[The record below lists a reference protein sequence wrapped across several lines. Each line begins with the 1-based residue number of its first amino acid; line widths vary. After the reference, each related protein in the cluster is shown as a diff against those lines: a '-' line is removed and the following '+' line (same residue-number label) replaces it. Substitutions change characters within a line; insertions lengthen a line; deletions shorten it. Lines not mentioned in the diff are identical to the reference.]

1 MWSGGA
7 VYLLLSFFLRLALW
21 QSLHAG
27 LLSLLADICLL
38 ASIGCVFLDRMP
50 GSSFSCSV
58 LALST
63 VYLCTGIAQW
73 ASFWLLADRLP
84 RLPLPLVYLSD
95 TLRELL
101 ALLLFFLLAWI
112 ILRFFQKSIAS
123 ASQSVLFL
131 LAVPVFFITLV
142 EQLVLHQIYGDTIV
156 LDGQG
161 IVSPVIDHPE
171 MLLLQLFACACL
183 LLSLAAFQKLS
194 TAILARQ
201 RICLL
206 EQQAREQEI
215 YIHEAMLRDQKTRAF
230 RHDIKNHL
238 LVLAQLLKNGQADQ
252 ACTYLQNLQE
262 GLAPLSTS
270 IHTGNAAAD
279 ALLGSKAAVAQQKG
293 IDLSCRLSLPKASP
307 VPDTDWCIVLAN
319 AVDNGIHACNALL
332 SSGQSSGQ
340 AKNPYI
346 RIQGR
351 QKGDLFLL
359 IVENSCDPQLTAP
372 PADGIGLS
380 NIRAVAEKHRG
391 AFQNQVSGGVYRLD
405 LLFPLSPTEP
415 CDRTTSPPS
424 TRQTV

>member
-7 VYLLLSFFLRLALW
+7 VYLLLSLFLRLALR
-21 QSLHAG
+21 QSLHTD

-38 ASIGCVFLDRMP
+38 ASIGCLFLGRRP

-58 LALST
+58 LALSA

-84 RLPLPLVYLSD
+84 RLPLPLVHLSD
-95 TLRELL
+95 ILRELL
-101 ALLLFFLLAWI
+101 ALLLFLLLAWV

-183 LLSLAAFQKLS
+183 LLSLTAFQKLS
-194 TAILARQ
+194 AALLARQ
-201 RICLL
+201 TICLL

-215 YIHEAMLRDQKTRAF
+215 YIHEAMLRDQQTRAF
-230 RHDIKNHL
+230 RHAINNHL
-238 LVLAQLLKNGQADQ
+238 LILAQLLKNGQDTQ
-252 ACTYLQNLQE
+252 AYTYLRGLQE
-262 GLAPLSTS
+262 DLSQLSAP

-279 ALLGSKAAVAQQKG
+279 ALLGSKAAVAEQKG
-293 IDLSCRLSLPKASP
+293 IDLYCQLSLPKASP
-307 VPDTDWCIVLAN
+307 IPDADWCIVLAN
-319 AVDNGIHACNALL
+319 AVDNGICACDTLQ
-332 SSGQSSGQ
+332 STEQGQ
-340 AKNPYI
+340 KPYI
-346 RIQGR
+346 HIQGR
-351 QKGDLFLL
+351 RKGDLFLL
-359 IVENSCDPQLTAP
+359 IVENSCDPHLTAP

-380 NIRAVAEKHRG
+380 NIRAVAEKHKG
-391 AFQNQVSGGVYRLD
+391 AFQNKASDGVYRLD
-405 LLFPLSPTEP
+405 LLFPLSPTDP
-415 CDRTTSPPS
+415 RSRSFGPG
-424 TRQTV
+424 QA